1 MLDELDEHATGRARV
16 DEGHKAFGTSP
27 RRPIDELDAL
37 PHQAVKRP
45 GKVDDLEAEVMH
57 RGAPALGEEA
67 RDARVL
73 VGRLE
78 KLDAGVT
85 AGREDDLHLLVGHV
99 VDGTDR
105 VPQDVAIEGQRIRDE
120 RDDHTD
126 VMEWPSAGQAA
137 HRLPGS

>member
-16 DEGHKAFGTSP
+16 DEGHKALGTSP
-27 RRPIDELDAL
+27 RCLVDELDAL

-45 GKVDDLEAEVMH
+45 RKVDYLEAEVMH
-57 RGAPALGEEA
+57 RGPPALREEA
-67 RDARVL
+67 RDARVV

-78 KLDAGVT
+78 KLDPGVT

-99 VDGTDR
+99 VHRTDR
-105 VPQDVAIEGQRIRDE
+105 VPQDVAIEGQGIRDP
-120 RDDHTD
+120 RYDHTD
-126 VMEWPSAGQAA
+126 VMERPGTGQAA